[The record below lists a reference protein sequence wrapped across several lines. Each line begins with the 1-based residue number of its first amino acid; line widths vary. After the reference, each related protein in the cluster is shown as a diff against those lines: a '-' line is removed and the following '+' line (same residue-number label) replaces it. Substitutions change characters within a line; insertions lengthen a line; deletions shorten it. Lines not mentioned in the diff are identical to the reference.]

1 MYVRIAL
8 ALAPAVLGWYV
19 GSTVT
24 QARYERE
31 LHATAVAY
39 AEAQNAAVEAAR
51 LDAEAERKRA
61 VTAAEA
67 RGWKTAAAQEVIAH
81 ASADTDLA
89 CEWRD
94 AQRVRIE
101 SLYRAYGYPVETDP
115 ARVPDSMP
123 DAAESRDG
131 S

>member
-67 RGWKTAAAQEVIAH
+67 RGRKTAAAQEIVSDA
-81 ASADTDLA
+81 ATDTDLS
-89 CEWRD
+89 CEWRPD
-94 AQRVRIE
+94 HRMRVE
-101 SLYRAYGYPVETDP
+101 SLYRAYGYPTEADP
-115 ARVPDSMP
+115 ARVPDTVP
-123 DAAESRDG
+123 AAAESGDG